1 MVDEPTI
8 DTIGG
13 MKTGFD
19 YSNFEGDYEGQEIIY
34 VTGEGYKLAIDM
46 GSYTYVLDL
55 PEDYLLSDISNSPNR
70 DKGDHSDDV
79 EAKARADAGIRAD
92 ISQDS
97 FNSGFLGSD
106 VLISVPVSAVDLPE
120 GANAVDIATNFA
132 QSVKRNRKRITS
144 KLLNNDKYIG
154 LLTSELIA
162 TGGDMKTATANILE
176 TDAYGAILK
185 ELGVTQNQ
193 IDSERMEFTD
203 PEQFEKN
210 YNTYYN
216 LFSRTA
222 ESQYGSELPDT
233 VVDYLATMTNKGWFS
248 QQEALTQL
256 NGIFDPYA
264 NIIMDN
270 GVINA
275 LEGITVETTRVGE
288 QEVQELMDKYLPAH
302 LHLSAEDIRKK
313 AGDIRNNASA
323 KEAFINELK
332 KERYQFYD
340 MYDEDIAWSTIVSS
354 KQQMAKGVLG
364 QDIKPD
370 DPLLDKLV
378 RMNDVTKELEEL
390 RGYGLNTGN
399 QKVKNDLVSAMSG
412 TFGEGIVTSRSFVG

>member
-1 MVDEPTI
+1 MDEPTI

-55 PEDYLLSDISNSPNR
+55 PDDYLLSDISNSPNR

-154 LLTSELIA
+154 LLT
-162 TGGDMKTATANILE
+162 
-176 TDAYGAILK
+176 
-185 ELGVTQNQ
+185 
-193 IDSERMEFTD
+193 
-203 PEQFEKN
+203 
-210 YNTYYN
+210 
-216 LFSRTA
+216 
-222 ESQYGSELPDT
+222 
-233 VVDYLATMTNKGWFS
+233 
-248 QQEALTQL
+248 
-256 NGIFDPYA
+256 
-264 NIIMDN
+264 
-270 GVINA
+270 
-275 LEGITVETTRVGE
+275 
-288 QEVQELMDKYLPAH
+288 
-302 LHLSAEDIRKK
+302 
-313 AGDIRNNASA
+313 
-323 KEAFINELK
+323 
-332 KERYQFYD
+332 
-340 MYDEDIAWSTIVSS
+340 
-354 KQQMAKGVLG
+354 
-364 QDIKPD
+364 
-370 DPLLDKLV
+370 
-378 RMNDVTKELEEL
+378 
-390 RGYGLNTGN
+390 
-399 QKVKNDLVSAMSG
+399 
-412 TFGEGIVTSRSFVG
+412 